1 MFNPRQQSQA
11 LKTHFPF
18 SAPKARN
25 IPAWAEGPGKRSF
38 GKQRAEGPTH
48 GRPRN
53 HVLITLVT
61 FLALTTPALAAPH
74 IHLSAHPTPREL
86 FAQQRLQQSLT
97 GIQTNEQI
105 LLATRLDPNLKPYD
119 KQIPAF
125 SPDAKEAFLLRRI
138 GNTIIVTGYDP
149 SGVLYAAMELANRIR
164 TTHAIPTTLD
174 YEDHPQLKLRGAAIG
189 LQKPEI
195 TYEGAEYDY
204 RYTPEEFPWFYDK
217 AEWTK
222 YLDQLAD
229 QRINALYL
237 WNGHPFTSLLKLPK
251 YPEAQELPTAQLDR
265 NIAMFQWLTAE
276 ADKRGIW
283 VLQGFYNI
291 HLSHTFAKA
300 HGVPF
305 HLSAPTPLSSAYTR
319 YCISEFIRQ
328 YPNVGL
334 FMTLG
339 EAMGPH
345 YGPEWL
351 SKTIIPGVL
360 DGLAEQAKAVGHP
373 VPQPPIV
380 VRAHATDIDNVM
392 AAARPLY
399 SNIDTMF
406 KWNGESLTWTNVRG
420 PVKAEFDRLV
430 PISNIQIANVHL
442 LSNLEPFRWG
452 DPDFIRQTV
461 LSFVRIG
468 IGGVH
473 VYPLRYWDWPYT
485 ADNTTPR
492 LIQTDRDWIWYQSW
506 ARYAWNPN
514 RDPQKEHAY
523 WVNQFANRFATKS
536 GAPGLASETWVGAPP
551 ILSPAQQ
558 QTGEHLLAAYEL
570 SGICAPKL
578 LPRIGITE
586 GNREVLSLGMTMP
599 QLIDAARF
607 NPAQTL
613 WTGDAPDGERLDEY
627 VANEIAHKPHHG
639 ETPIAVAAEVA
650 ASSAKAVTEAEAAAP
665 GITVSARPEYDRIVN
680 DMRAIAALMA
690 YYNHK
695 TQAAALVMQFGY
707 DHNQAD
713 LTKAEP
719 LLAASVEDFA
729 HLTQLTETTYR
740 NAAGMQTSQRQ
751 IPVRGG
757 PQTNHWRDLL
767 PVYRKELATFQQRL
781 KTLNAPQSA
790 ATEAAPKQLPQVA
803 FTLAPGAGE
812 TFTLHPGGKLYSDT
826 PTPIVTIAP
835 ELDGLTGIRVSAQQE
850 TPIHFTLSKPAQIL
864 VGFFKSSSGKVLN
877 VSPATEQWNIL
888 LPNAITTAKGLPVTV
903 WTKPLPAGA
912 NDLDLGKGAYVVVG
926 FIPEDTHVTPH
937 INFTT
942 TGKDGEPPNLDWLF
956 ED

>member
-1 MFNPRQQSQA
+1 MDRWF
-11 LKTHFPF
+11 
-18 SAPKARN
+18 
-25 IPAWAEGPGKRSF
+25 
-38 GKQRAEGPTH
+38 QRMSRANLMNLRAAVFFCIASTS
-48 GRPRN
+48 
-53 HVLITLVT
+53 
-61 FLALTTPALAAPH
+61 ALAAPH
-74 IHLSAHPTPREL
+74 IHVSTKPSAREL
-86 FAQQRLQQSLT
+86 FAEHRLQRAVAGLP
-97 GIQTNEQI
+97 GDEQI
-105 LLATRLDPNLKPYD
+105 LLATRLDPLLKPYD
-119 KQIPAF
+119 KQIPNF
-125 SPDAKEAFLLRRI
+125 GTDAKEAFLLRRL
-138 GNTIIVTGYDP
+138 GNTIIVAGYDS
-149 SGVLYAAMELANRIR
+149 SGVLYGAMELADRIR
-164 TTHAIPTTLD
+164 VGHALPAALD
-174 YEDHPQLKLRGAAIG
+174 YEDHPQLKLRGTAIG

-217 AEWTK
+217 AAWTK
-222 YLDQLAD
+222 YLDQLAEE
-229 QRINALYL
+229 RINTLYL

-265 NIAMFQWLTAE
+265 NIEMFRWLTAE

-305 HLSAPTPLSSAYTR
+305 HLSAPTPLSSEYTR

-351 SKTIIPGVL
+351 AKTIIPGVR
-360 DGLAEQAKAVGHP
+360 DGLAEQAKALGHP
-373 VPQPPIV
+373 VPEPPIV
-380 VRAHATDIDNVM
+380 VRAHATDIYDAM
-392 AAARPLY
+392 AAAKPLY
-399 SNIDTMF
+399 GNIDTMF

-420 PVKAEFDRLV
+420 PVEDEFEKLV
-430 PISNIQIANVHL
+430 ASSNTEIANIHL

-461 LSFVRIG
+461 LNFVRIG

-492 LIQTDRDWIWYQSW
+492 LMQTDRDWIWYQSW
-506 ARYAWNPN
+506 ARYAWNPE
-514 RDPQKEHAY
+514 RDPTKEHAY
-523 WVNQFANRFATKS
+523 WVGQFAERFGSA
-536 GAPGLASETWVGAPP
+536 AA
-551 ILSPAQQ
+551 
-558 QTGEHLLAAYEL
+558 GEHLLAAYEL

-627 VANEIAHKPHHG
+627 VANEVAHKPHHG
-639 ETPIAVAAEVA
+639 ETPLGVAAEVA
-650 ASSAKAVTEAEAAAP
+650 ASSAKAVTEAEAAAS
-665 GITVSARPEYDRIVN
+665 GITASARPEYDRIVN
-680 DMRAIAALMA
+680 DMRAIAALMS

-713 LTKAEP
+713 LAKAEP
-719 LLAASVEDFA
+719 LLAASVNDFA
-729 HLTQLTETTYR
+729 RLTQLTDTAYR

-757 PQTNHWRDLL
+757 PTTNHWRDLL
-767 PVYRKELATFQQRL
+767 PIYRTELATFQQRL
-781 KTLNAPQSA
+781 KTLGSA
-790 ATEAAPKQLPQVA
+790 QPVTAGTVLTRLPQVP
-803 FTLAPGAGE
+803 FTLAPGGGE
-812 TFTLHPGGKLYSDT
+812 TFTVHSGEKLYTDAT
-826 PTPIVTIAP
+826 TPIVSVAP

-850 TPIHFTLSKPAQIL
+850 IPIHFTLAQPAQIL
-864 VGFFKSSSGKVLN
+864 VGFFKSDSKKTLN

-888 LPNAITTAKGLPVTV
+888 LPNALTTAKGLPATV
-903 WTKPLPAGA
+903 WAKPLPAGP
-912 NDLDLGKGAYVVVG
+912 NDLDLGKGAYIVLG
-926 FIPEDTHVTPH
+926 FIPADTHVTPH
-937 INFTT
+937 VNFST
-942 TGKDGEPPNLDWLF
+942 TGTNGEPPNLDWLF
-956 ED
+956 EN